1 MGPATE
7 NQETE
12 KRETMTTNA
21 TTTRTLFLTVLLFL
35 SAMLLAAPVRAN
47 ATEDLLRDAIVD
59 ACRMAH
65 ARLATVDP
73 FLPAFDADRVTV
85 HPSGDVVGALDEL
98 LDAGALARFA
108 AGSATWFWIID
119 ARHARRVLGAHYS

>member
-1 MGPATE
+1 MGPA
-7 NQETE
+7 TE
-12 KRETMTTNA
+12 KRETMITV
-21 TTTRTLFLTVLLFL
+21 RTLFLTVFLFL
-35 SAMLLAAPVRAN
+35 ASLLLAAPVRAN

-98 LDAGALARFA
+98 LDTGALARFV
-108 AGSATWFWIID
+108 AGLPTWFHIID

>member
-1 MGPATE
+1 MITV
-7 NQETE
+7 
-12 KRETMTTNA
+12 
-21 TTTRTLFLTVLLFL
+21 RTLFLTVLFL
-35 SAMLLAAPVRAN
+35 ASLLLAAPVRAN
-47 ATEDLLRDAIVD
+47 AADDLLRAAVVD
-59 ACRMAH
+59 ACRLAH